1 MPGVSAQVVPPGADG
16 PVVPHLVSDRAALRR
31 VRAWVA
37 GTLLIAG
44 GYGGLLAGRYPA
56 AYPWPLA
63 VTVVLVLT
71 VAVAVELAPSPVGPL
86 PQAYWTQRSGWVKP

>member
-1 MPGVSAQVVPPGADG
+1 M
-16 PVVPHLVSDRAALRR
+16 PHLVSDRAARRR

-44 GYGGLLAGRYPA
+44 GFGGLLAGRDPA

-71 VAVAVELAPSPVGPL
+71 VAVAMELEPSPVWPSLAPS
-86 PQAYWTQRSGWVKP
+86 QAYWTQRSGWVKP

>member
-1 MPGVSAQVVPPGADG
+1 MPGVSPQVPTVRADG
-16 PVVPHLVSDRAALRR
+16 LLVPHLVTDDALRG
-31 VRAWVA
+31 VRAWLA

-44 GYGGLLAGRYPA
+44 GYGGLLTGRDPA

-71 VAVAVELAPSPVGPL
+71 AAVAAELTAA
-86 PQAYWTQRSGWVKP
+86 QAYCTQRSGWVKP